1 MIPLPVRLPDEMVAR
16 LDRMA
21 EQMSLS
27 RSAVIRLA
35 VQQWLDAVEQH
46 GLNPLLTLPGFES
59 LDHLP
64 PADLGRR

>member
-1 MIPLPVRLPDEMVAR
+1 
-16 LDRMA
+16 MA

-59 LDHLP
+59 LDHFP
-64 PADLGRR
+64 PPR